1 MVDVGVYVDVSGFQD
16 LACAFDL
23 RSTVLAARAT
33 LECALE
39 RRETRGCH
47 NRFDYPDLNPD
58 LKVNLV
64 WSPET
69 GVRREPVPPIPSDI
83 AELMHG
89 VSADGKLL
97 E

>member
-1 MVDVGVYVDVSGFQD
+1 
-16 LACAFDL
+16 
-23 RSTVLAARAT
+23 
-33 LECALE
+33 LE

-47 NRFDYPDLNPD
+47 IRSDYPDLDPD

-69 GVRREPVPPIPSDI
+69 GVRREPVPPIPTDI
-83 AELMHG
+83 AELMHDD
-89 VSADGKLL
+89 SADGKPH